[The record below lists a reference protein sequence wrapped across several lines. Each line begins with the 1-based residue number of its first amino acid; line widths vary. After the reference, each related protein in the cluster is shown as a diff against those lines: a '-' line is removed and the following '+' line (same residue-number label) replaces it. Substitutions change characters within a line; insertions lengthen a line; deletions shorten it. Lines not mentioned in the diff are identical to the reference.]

1 MKIRFVLLAALVVSL
16 SGCGKSAIHFMREG
30 GPVTKAPKVEQTA
43 ALRKVWRR
51 DLGAGYRNSNFLL
64 TPSIQ
69 DGRVY
74 AAEPGGDLLALHV
87 DTGKVVWKRD
97 LGQPLAAGVGVSEDR
112 VVVVTREGEVV
123 ALDTEQG
130 EIQWRRRLGTEIL
143 ARPVLTGPRV
153 LLRSGDG
160 QVIGLDLDS
169 GDVLWRVRR
178 SVPALTVRGLSA
190 PLVIDDVALIGF
202 ASGRVSGINIDSG
215 MELWS
220 ARIFRARGSN
230 EVNRLVDIDSDP
242 YRMGELLVI
251 AGFQAQVSALSLTTR
266 RIEWDSDHSTLR
278 PLSSVDDT
286 LLLTADDGSVVGLDV
301 RSGAQLWQ
309 MSALR
314 GRGVSGPYG
323 LAETGL
329 AVVGDYKGLLY
340 LINTQSGKLVGRKK
354 GSGGAVLGIFTT
366 EVSNQ
371 FITLSENGALTA
383 WSVAD

>member
-1 MKIRFVLLAALVVSL
+1 MKMRFVLLAAVAWSLV
-16 SGCGKSAIHFMREG
+16 GCGKSAIHFMREG
-30 GPVTKAPKVEQTA
+30 GPVAQAPKVEQII

-74 AAEPGGDLLALHV
+74 AAEPGGRIFAL
-87 DTGKVVWKRD
+87 DAKTGKIVWKHD
-97 LGQPLAAGVGVSEDR
+97 LDQPLAAGVGVGEDKA
-112 VVVVTREGEVV
+112 VIATREGEVV
-123 ALDTEQG
+123 ALDAENG
-130 EIQWRRRLGTEIL
+130 EIQWRQKMGTEIL
-143 ARPVLTGPRV
+143 ARPVLTGTRI

-169 GDVLWRVRR
+169 GEILWRVRR

-190 PLVIDDVALIGF
+190 PLVVDNVALIGF
-202 ASGRVSGINIDSG
+202 ASGRLSAIDVDSG
-215 MELWS
+215 TELWS

-242 YRMGELLVI
+242 YRMGERLVI
-251 AGFQAQVSALSLTTR
+251 AGFQAQISALSLTTR
-266 RIEWDSDHSTLR
+266 RIDWDSDHSTLR
-278 PLSSVDDT
+278 PLGSVDHT
-286 LLLTADDGSVVGLDV
+286 LLVTADDGAVIGLDV

-309 MSALR
+309 VGALR

-323 LAETGL
+323 LGETGL

-340 LINTQSGKLVGRKK
+340 LIDVQSGELVGRQK
-354 GSGGAVLGIFTT
+354 GSGGAVLGIFGAQAST
-366 EVSNQ
+366 Q
-371 FITLSENGALTA
+371 FITLSESGTLTA
-383 WSVAD
+383 WSVAN

>member
-1 MKIRFVLLAALVVSL
+1 MKSRFVLLVAVAVSL

-30 GPVTKAPKVEQTA
+30 GPVAQAPKVEKAA

-51 DLGAGYRNSNFLL
+51 DLGAGYSNSNFLL

-74 AAEPGGDLLALHV
+74 AAEPGGNLIALHA
-87 DTGKVVWKRD
+87 DTGNIIWKSD
-97 LGQPLAAGVGVSEDR
+97 LDQPLAAGVGAAEHH

-123 ALDTEQG
+123 ALDTEKG
-130 EIQWRRRLGTEIL
+130 EVLWRQKLGTEIL
-143 ARPVLTGPRV
+143 ARPVLTGPRI

-178 SVPALTVRGLSA
+178 SVPALTIRGLSA
-190 PLVIDDVALIGF
+190 PLVIDDVAVIGF
-202 ASGRVSGINIDSG
+202 ASGRLSGIDVESG
-215 MELWS
+215 AELWS
-220 ARIFRARGSN
+220 ARIFRARGNN

-242 YRMGELLVI
+242 YRIGEQLLI
-251 AGFQAQVSALSLTTR
+251 AGFQAQVSGLSLTTR
-266 RIEWDSDHSTLR
+266 QIEWDSDHSTLR
-278 PLSSVDDT
+278 PLSSVGNT
-286 LLLTADDGSVVGLDV
+286 LLLTADDGAVVGLDV
-301 RSGAQLWQ
+301 RSGTQLWQ

-323 LAETGL
+323 LAETSF

-340 LINTQSGKLVGRKK
+340 LINAQSGELVGRKK
-354 GSGGAVLGIFTT
+354 GSGGAVLGIFATQAL
-366 EVSNQ
+366 NQ
-371 FITLSENGALTA
+371 FITLSESGALTA